1 VRVED
6 VLAGLLEV
14 VFESS
19 TSCDAENVATPVVGL
34 PPGHQPVEMATLE
47 AGARQRG
54 NDPAQEVQWQIE
66 KALCSF
72 ELLLQTIAALAR
84 RDQAPRAETEVLLP
98 QLVEN
103 GWQIADAARRFGSAS
118 GTPMLMAGSHEQ
130 GAPLVRH
137 A

>member
-1 VRVED
+1 
-6 VLAGLLEV
+6 
-14 VFESS
+14 
-19 TSCDAENVATPVVGL
+19 
-34 PPGHQPVEMATLE
+34 MATLE